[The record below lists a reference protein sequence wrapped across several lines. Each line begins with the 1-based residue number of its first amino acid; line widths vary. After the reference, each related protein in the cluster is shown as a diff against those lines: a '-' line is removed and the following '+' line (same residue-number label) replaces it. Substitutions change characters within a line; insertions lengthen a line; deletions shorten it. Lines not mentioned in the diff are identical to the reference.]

1 MYNII
6 SFSLLLLMQTIE
18 FIDDTKVCEQK
29 KERPLLRLAFSIVSI
44 VENME
49 IDVLTSSFL
58 GLRDKLHH
66 IALNYLES
74 DEDAKDALQ
83 DTWLKLRNRGEVET
97 TSEARNKLVTVLRH
111 VCIDRLR
118 KAKPI
123 PIDEVSV
130 RDMNAHNMV
139 EDNGG
144 YQLSDLKKLETLL
157 QEGLTSQQR
166 EIFILIIHE
175 GMEYEQVAKKLSMS
189 VEAVRMN
196 MSRIRKK
203 MRETYKKLNR

>member
-1 MYNII
+1 
-6 SFSLLLLMQTIE
+6 
-18 FIDDTKVCEQK
+18 
-29 KERPLLRLAFSIVSI
+29 
-44 VENME
+44 ME
-49 IDVLTSSFL
+49 IDVLTSSFI

-74 DEDAKDALQ
+74 DEEAKDALQ
-83 DTWLKLRNRGEVET
+83 DTWLKLRNGGKVET

-123 PIDEVSV
+123 PIDTV
-130 RDMNAHNMV
+130 RVREMNGYNMEV
-139 EDNGG
+139 ED
-144 YQLSDLKKLETLL
+144 LKRLEILL
-157 QEGLTSQQR
+157 QEGLTPQQR
-166 EIFILIIHE
+166 EIFSLVTHE
-175 GMEYEQVAKKLSMS
+175 GMEYEQVAEKLSMT

-203 MRETYKKLNR
+203 MRETYNKLNR

>member
-1 MYNII
+1 MLCFAY
-6 SFSLLLLMQTIE
+6 
-18 FIDDTKVCEQK
+18 
-29 KERPLLRLAFSIVSI
+29 SIVSI
-44 VENME
+44 VEA
-49 IDVLTSSFL
+49 SSFI

-83 DTWLKLRNRGEVET
+83 DTWLKLRNRGDVET

-123 PIDEVSV
+123 PIDTISV
-130 RDMNAHNMV
+130 R
-139 EDNGG
+139 ELNG
-144 YQLSDLKKLETLL
+144 YSMEEEDLKRLETLL
-157 QEGLTSQQR
+157 QKGLTPQQR
-166 EIFILIIHE
+166 EIFNLVTHE
-175 GMEYEQVAKKLSMS
+175 GMEYEQIAEKLSMT
-189 VEAVRMN
+189 VEAARMN

-203 MRETYKKLNR
+203 MRETYNKLNK

>member
-1 MYNII
+1 
-6 SFSLLLLMQTIE
+6 
-18 FIDDTKVCEQK
+18 
-29 KERPLLRLAFSIVSI
+29 
-44 VENME
+44 ME
-49 IDVLTSSFL
+49 IDVLTSSFI

-83 DTWLKLRNRGEVET
+83 DTWLKLRNRGDVET

-118 KAKPI
+118 KAKTI
-123 PIDEVSV
+123 PIDVVSV
-130 RDMNAHNMV
+130 RELNGYNME
-139 EDNGG
+139 EDNGE
-144 YQLSDLKKLETLL
+144 YQLSELKHLETLL
-157 QEGLTSQQR
+157 QEGLTPQQR
-166 EIFILIIHE
+166 EIFNLVTHE
-175 GMEYEQVAKKLSMS
+175 GMEYEQIAEKLSMT

-203 MRETYKKLNR
+203 MRETYNKLNR

>member
-1 MYNII
+1 
-6 SFSLLLLMQTIE
+6 
-18 FIDDTKVCEQK
+18 
-29 KERPLLRLAFSIVSI
+29 
-44 VENME
+44 ME
-49 IDVLTSSFL
+49 IDVLTSSFI

-83 DTWLKLRNRGEVET
+83 DTWLKLRNRGDVET

-123 PIDEVSV
+123 PIDTISV
-130 RDMNAHNMV
+130 R
-139 EDNGG
+139 ELNG
-144 YQLSDLKKLETLL
+144 YSMEEEDLKRLETLL
-157 QEGLTSQQR
+157 QKGLTSQQR
-166 EIFILIIHE
+166 EIFNLVTHE
-175 GMEYEQVAKKLSMS
+175 GMEYEQIAEKLSMT
-189 VEAVRMN
+189 VEAARMN

-203 MRETYKKLNR
+203 MRETYNKLNI

>member
-1 MYNII
+1 
-6 SFSLLLLMQTIE
+6 
-18 FIDDTKVCEQK
+18 
-29 KERPLLRLAFSIVSI
+29 
-44 VENME
+44 ME

-83 DTWLKLRNRGEVET
+83 DTWLKLRNGSKVET
-97 TSEARNKLVTVLRH
+97 TSEARNKLITVLRH

-123 PIDEVSV
+123 PIDTISV
-130 RDMNAHNMV
+130 R
-139 EDNGG
+139 ELNG
-144 YQLSDLKKLETLL
+144 YSMEEEDLKRLETLL
-157 QEGLTSQQR
+157 QKGLTPQQR
-166 EIFILIIHE
+166 EIFNLVTHE
-175 GMEYEQVAKKLSMS
+175 GMEYEQIAEKLSMT
-189 VEAVRMN
+189 VEAARMN

-203 MRETYKKLNR
+203 MRETYNKLNI

>member
-1 MYNII
+1 
-6 SFSLLLLMQTIE
+6 
-18 FIDDTKVCEQK
+18 
-29 KERPLLRLAFSIVSI
+29 
-44 VENME
+44 ME

-83 DTWLKLRNRGEVET
+83 DTWLKLRNVGEVET

-118 KAKPI
+118 KARPI
-123 PIDEVSV
+123 PLDASCV
-130 RDMNAHNMV
+130 R
-139 EDNGG
+139 ETKG
-144 YQLSDLKKLETLL
+144 YCIEEEDLKHLEALL
-157 QEGLTSQQR
+157 QEGLTPQQR
-166 EIFILIIHE
+166 DIFNLITHE
-175 GMEYEQVAKKLSMS
+175 GMEYEQVAEKLSMTI
-189 VEAVRMN
+189 EAVRMN